1 MSVRKLIRASLVL
14 FVLASAITAL
24 TPQSARAQDNKLT
37 IWTKFNA
44 DNPQVASD
52 RWLKKVITDYQTD
65 KGVTLENTF
74 VAYNEI
80 NTKLNVAVTAGGVV
94 PDVSYVDSASVGFY
108 SNNGTL
114 VDLTDFVKNASWYG
128 DLDPVALASCTAPD
142 GKILCVPTTTTNY
155 FTYYW
160 KDIYPDGFPAT
171 TDDLL
176 KIAPSIKEKG
186 KYAYTF
192 KGAENVSVE
201 RFYGALI
208 LSYGGT
214 LVDADGKA
222 AWANDG
228 AVKAVEWAR
237 EVIQKE
243 YAPKVALAPA
253 FDNEEPF
260 KQGEAG
266 GFLAGTFSYV
276 YLTPL
281 VAPTGERFE
290 EAPPAEG
297 FDKNAI
303 AVGAAHDAGKLDFAP
318 MLSAPGGKPVSF
330 IFASAYGI
338 PEGSAH
344 VEEAKAFIDWQMQT
358 AKNVEF
364 AIAYGA
370 LPTLKSASADE
381 AFSAPYWQAVLKYQQ
396 SSGVAAPAWVNYDQA
411 IGLLSTAIV
420 NCVTDPTKDILAELQ
435 AAQDEYNNALN

>member
-1 MSVRKLIRASLVL
+1 MSVGKLFRFALASL
-14 FVLASAITAL
+14 VLASAITAL
-24 TPQSARAQDNKLT
+24 VPQSVRAQDNKLT

-52 RWLKKVITDYQTD
+52 RWLQKVIADYQTD
-65 KGVTLENTF
+65 KGVALENTF

-80 NTKLNVAVTAGGVV
+80 NTRLNVAVTAGGVV

-128 DLDPVALASCTAPD
+128 DLDPIALASCTAPD

-160 KDIYPDGFPAT
+160 KDTYPDGFPAT

-176 KIAPSIKEKG
+176 KFAPNLKEKG
-186 KYAYTF
+186 KYAFTF
-192 KGAENVSVE
+192 KAAENVAVE
-201 RFYGALI
+201 RLYGALI

-214 LVDADGKA
+214 LADADGKA
-222 AWANDG
+222 TWANEG
-228 AVKAVEWAR
+228 AVKAVEFIR
-237 EVIQKE
+237 EMIQKE
-243 YAPKVALAPA
+243 YTPKVALAPA
-253 FDNEEPF
+253 FDYEEPF

-266 GFLAGTFSYV
+266 GFLAGSFSYV

-338 PEGSAH
+338 PEGSANI
-344 VEEAKAFIDWQMQT
+344 EGAKAFIDWQMQV
-358 AKNVEF
+358 AKNIEF
-364 AIAYGA
+364 AIGYGA
-370 LPTLKSASADE
+370 LPTLKSASTDP
-381 AFSAPYWQAVLKYQQ
+381 AFSAPYWQAVLKYQT
-396 SSGVAAPAWVNYDQA
+396 SSGVAAPAWVNYDEA
-411 IGLLSTAIV
+411 TRLLSVAIV
-420 NCVTDPTKDILAELQ
+420 DSITDPSKDIMAELQ
-435 AAQDEYNNALN
+435 AAQDEYNKTLN